1 MELQSGIAI
10 SGGLVRVT
18 QFMRRSI
25 GLSKLL
31 NPSAQPFPLKGGG
44 QVQMIFTW
52 FFVFVLSIASA
63 SFCGK
68 SGVPFS
74 VEVLPSGAPVLGCA
88 QPSCVAQPADNVDD
102 SVFNTD
108 SSGQIDGFFREG
120 DNSRQGYLQTNKLRA
135 NCSEEFD
142 QLACTRKN
150 QWVGGIEYIDHPRQP
165 LLLQC
170 CTFEGLRFSQIVGVS
185 PIGPGEA
192 VTGGEVV
199 RDGRQIS
206 FDVIANI
213 RKVVSSDDPKIISYE
228 VAVRRMNCLPDP
240 PEIEIA
246 VDDNVEMELVQVL
259 EKANNGSAALGHDGH
274 AHMEKEKMSQ
284 LERKSKKKTRRE
296 KRKNGQIQ
304 QHFDRPE
311 SFGAPIFNPTA
322 EVKQRQ
328 HYPSRFVAER
338 KQKPVLLQLET
349 TPQTTAT
356 PLFTLPTLPPYTFPT
371 VPPPSQL
378 LLLNDLNPAS
388 PPKPLTPSMSPQDLL
403 VSPANLSAL
412 PSTSTYEQFPGFGR
426 PQSSFVQAPELL
438 RPQLQPLPQFGISAI
453 GAQKRNRTQQDFSHQ
468 LQASHLGMD
477 PQGSI
482 HQPFGLP
489 FYNPFGLTQRQEKPN
504 EFTSLLDQQLFNP
517 FTYPVG
523 LQTPSAELSQQDR
536 AKLPGMEEKPSIVE
550 PSLPPMQQ
558 QLGTLFRPPP
568 FPALS
573 SALQNFQ
580 AQG

>member
-1 MELQSGIAI
+1 MMLLSAGETINGMKKKFTGDEIIVLKNSINW
-10 SGGLVRVT
+10 LVPERI
-18 QFMRRSI
+18 R
-25 GLSKLL
+25 
-31 NPSAQPFPLKGGG
+31 
-44 QVQMIFTW
+44 
-52 FFVFVLSIASA
+52 
-63 SFCGK
+63 
-68 SGVPFS
+68 
-74 VEVLPSGAPVLGCA
+74 
-88 QPSCVAQPADNVDD
+88 
-102 SVFNTD
+102 
-108 SSGQIDGFFREG
+108 
-120 DNSRQGYLQTNKLRA
+120 
-135 NCSEEFD
+135 
-142 QLACTRKN
+142 
-150 QWVGGIEYIDHPRQP
+150 
-165 LLLQC
+165 
-170 CTFEGLRFSQIVGVS
+170 LRFSQIVGVS

-246 VDDNVEMELVQVL
+246 VDDNVEMELIQVL

-274 AHMEKEKMSQ
+274 AHMEKEKISQ

-304 QHFDRPE
+304 QHLDRPG

-338 KQKPVLLQLET
+338 KQKPLLLQLET

-371 VPPPSQL
+371 VPPPSKL
-378 LLLNDLNPAS
+378 LLLNDLNPVS
-388 PPKPLTPSMSPQDLL
+388 PPKPLTQSMSPQDFL
-403 VSPANLSAL
+403 VSPANLSVL
-412 PSTSTYEQFPGFGR
+412 QSTSTYEQFPGFGR
-426 PQSSFVQAPELL
+426 AQPSFMQTPELL
-438 RPQLQPLPQFGISAI
+438 QPQLQPLPQFGISPI
-453 GAQKRNRTQQDFSHQ
+453 GAQKRNRTQQDLPQQ
-468 LQASHLGMD
+468 LTVQPSHLGMD
-477 PQGSI
+477 SHESI
-482 HQPFGLP
+482 HQQFVFP

-504 EFTSLLDQQLFNP
+504 DFTSLLDQQLFNP

-523 LQTPSAELSQQDR
+523 LQAPSAEMSQQNR
-536 AKLPGMEEKPSIVE
+536 AKLPGMEEKPSVVE

-580 AQG
+580 AQEFNNFDETH